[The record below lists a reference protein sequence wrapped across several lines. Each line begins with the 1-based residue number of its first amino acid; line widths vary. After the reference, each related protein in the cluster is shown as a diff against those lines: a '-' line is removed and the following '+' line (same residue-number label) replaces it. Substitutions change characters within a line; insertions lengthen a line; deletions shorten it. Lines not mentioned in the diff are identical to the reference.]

1 MKSFAERFVEIR
13 EKWRIYRQGTSFASD
28 QSKSRNTRVPTVALT
43 QVQATPQFE
52 TAPITSSPPFKTC
65 AGKKK
70 LNQQK

>member
-13 EKWRIYRQGTSFASD
+13 ENGGYRGKVQVSL
-28 QSKSRNTRVPTVALT
+28 QISKSRNTRVPTIALT

-52 TAPITSSPPFKTC
+52 TDPITSSPPFKTC